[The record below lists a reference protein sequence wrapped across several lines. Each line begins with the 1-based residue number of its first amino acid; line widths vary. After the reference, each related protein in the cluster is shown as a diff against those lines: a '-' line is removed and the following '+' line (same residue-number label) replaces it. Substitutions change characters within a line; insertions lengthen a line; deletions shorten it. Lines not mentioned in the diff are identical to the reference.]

1 MPIKQYNTVKDY
13 MDDMQGVATNN
24 SLLRQ
29 LQNES
34 SANTSMASATPV
46 GTSMSTRSVSPSRSV
61 SYDPN
66 VDYSDLIAQEA
77 AKGVNAN
84 KDLLA
89 QYEAQRNA
97 KIQGMGLNYNQTNI
111 YGNNGGAYTTDVGVG
126 TIVNMGKPDGYYTAQ
141 DKSDLVNQ
149 LYDAAIEAQKA
160 ALKSEYEKNLAAYDA
175 QKEKLPQIY
184 QQAKNQTASDAAVA
198 QQSMNE
204 RFAASGLN
212 TGAQGQAAL
221 SMNTALQGNL
231 SALDADRAEKLADIE
246 AQRTQAM
253 VDYQNAI
260 AQAIA
265 NNEME
270 RAQALYNEAIRVD
283 NSYREQEQIFIQNS
297 TTSSSG
303 GGGYITDTS
312 GYTPTPTPTPTP
324 DYGTPDAGTPTLD
337 ATSLNYDQDEGT
349 FRWNGKVYTSLSQL
363 QSDIKNAGLTPEQ
376 LNSLEQKM
384 NLFGFSLNTGSTG
397 TTSSDNNTS
406 QSALSVGEQLNM
418 LMASGASNYQ
428 INMFLAEAE
437 AKGLINAAQR
447 MQYTRYAGLD
457 GYTGT
462 SSTPSLGSYATN
474 LQSSFSRIPGLTEQ
488 NKVAMVRSAYEAGKI
503 TDYEAD
509 FLLNYLGY

>member
-13 MDDMQGVATNN
+13 MDDMQGVTTNN

-126 TIVNMGKPDGYYTAQ
+126 TIVNMGKPDGYYIAQ

-160 ALKSEYEKNLAAYDA
+160 ALKAEYEKNVAAYDA

-297 TTSSSG
+297 TTGSSG
-303 GGGYITDTS
+303 GGGYSTGTS
-312 GYTPTPTPTPTP
+312 GYTPTPTPTP
-324 DYGTPDAGTPTLD
+324 DDGTPGAGTPT
-337 ATSLNYDQDEGT
+337 
-349 FRWNGKVYTSLSQL
+349 
-363 QSDIKNAGLTPEQ
+363 
-376 LNSLEQKM
+376 
-384 NLFGFSLNTGSTG
+384 
-397 TTSSDNNTS
+397 SSGNNTS

>member
-1 MPIKQYNTVKDY
+1 MATKQYNTVKDY
-13 MDDMQGVATNN
+13 MDDMQGVTTNN

-29 LQNES
+29 LQNQS
-34 SANTSMASATPV
+34 SANTSTASATPT
-46 GTSMSTRSVSPSRSV
+46 GTTMSTRSVSSAPRSV
-61 SYDPN
+61 SYEPN

-97 KIQGMGLNYNQTNI
+97 KIQGMGLNYGQTNI
-111 YGNNGGAYTTDVGVG
+111 YSNSGGANTTDIGVG
-126 TIVNMGKPDGYYTAQ
+126 TIVDMGKPNGYYTAQ
-141 DKSDLVNQ
+141 DQSDLINQ
-149 LYDAAIEAQKA
+149 LYDAAIEASKA
-160 ALKSEYEKNLAAYDA
+160 ALKAEYEKNLAAYDA
-175 QKEKLPQIY
+175 QAEKLPQIY
-184 QQAKNQTASDAAVA
+184 QSAKNQTASDAAIA

-246 AQRTQAM
+246 AQRTQSM
-253 VDYQNAI
+253 LDYQNAI

-265 NNEME
+265 NNELE

-297 TTSSSG
+297 TTGSSG
-303 GGGYITDTS
+303 GGGYSTGTS
-312 GYTPTPTPTPTP
+312 GYTPTPTPTP
-324 DYGTPDAGTPTLD
+324 DDGTPGAGTPT
-337 ATSLNYDQDEGT
+337 
-349 FRWNGKVYTSLSQL
+349 
-363 QSDIKNAGLTPEQ
+363 
-376 LNSLEQKM
+376 
-384 NLFGFSLNTGSTG
+384 
-397 TTSSDNNTS
+397 SSGNNTS

-428 INMFLAEAE
+428 INMFLADAE
-437 AKGLINAAQR
+437 AKGLINSAQR
-447 MQYTRYAGLD
+447 IQYTRYAGLD

-462 SSTPSLGSYATN
+462 SSTPSLSQNALN
-474 LQSSFSRIPGLTEQ
+474 LQSQLSSIPGLTQE
-488 NKVAMVRSAYEAGKI
+488 NKVGLI
-503 TDYEAD
+503 TDALRNNRITEYEAD
-509 FLLNYLGY
+509 YLYSYIGY

>member
-1 MPIKQYNTVKDY
+1 MATKQYNTVKDY
-13 MDDMQGVATNN
+13 MDDMQGVTTNN

-29 LQNES
+29 LQNQS
-34 SANTSMASATPV
+34 SANTSMASATPI
-46 GTSMSTRSVSPSRSV
+46 GITMSTKSVSYSPSAV

-66 VDYSDLIAQEA
+66 VDYSELIAQEA
-77 AKGVNAN
+77 SKGVNAN
-84 KDLLA
+84 RDLLA
-89 QYEAQRNA
+89 KYEAQRNA
-97 KIQGMGLNYNQTNI
+97 KIQGMGLNYKQTNL
-111 YGNNGGAYTTDVGVG
+111 YNNSGGANTTDVGVG
-126 TIVNMGKPDGYYTAQ
+126 TIVNMGQPESYYTATDQ
-141 DKSDLVNQ
+141 SDLVNQ

-160 ALKSEYEKNLAAYDA
+160 AIKSEYEKNVAAYDA
-175 QKEKLPQIY
+175 QKAKLPQIY
-184 QQAKNQTASDAAVA
+184 QSAKNQTASDAAIA
-198 QQSMNE
+198 QQTMNE

-221 SMNTALQGNL
+221 ALNTTLQGNL

-246 AQRTQAM
+246 AQRTQSI

-265 NNEME
+265 NNELE

-303 GGGYITDTS
+303 NSTGTS
-312 GYTPTPTPTPTP
+312 DYTPTPTP
-324 DYGTPDAGTPTLD
+324 DDGTPDAGTPTLD

-363 QSDIKNAGLTPEQ
+363 QSDIKNAGLTQEQ
-376 LNSLEQKM
+376 LNSLEKKM

-397 TTSSDNNTS
+397 TPSSGNSTS

-462 SSTPSLGSYATN
+462 TSTPTLGSYATT
-474 LQSSFSRIPGLTEQ
+474 LQSNFSRIPGLTEQ

>member
-13 MDDMQGVATNN
+13 MDDTQGVTTNN

-111 YGNNGGAYTTDVGVG
+111 YGSNGAAGTTDVGVG
-126 TIVNMGKPDGYYTAQ
+126 TIVDMGRPNGYYTAQ
-141 DKSDLVNQ
+141 DQSDLINQ

-160 ALKSEYEKNLAAYDA
+160 ALKAEYEKNLAAYDA
-175 QKEKLPQIY
+175 QAEKLPQIY
-184 QQAKNQTASDAAVA
+184 QSAKNQTASDAAVT

-231 SALDADRAEKLADIE
+231 SALDADRAEKLADLE
-246 AQRTQAM
+246 AQRTQSIL
-253 VDYQNAI
+253 DYQNAI

-265 NNEME
+265 NNELE

-297 TTSSSG
+297 TSSSG
-303 GGGYITDTS
+303 SGSSS
-312 GYTPTPTPTPTP
+312 GYGSGS
-324 DYGTPDAGTPTLD
+324 YGSGSSSQSAADTGATGGTGSITSDP
-337 ATSLNYDQDEGT
+337 TSLNYDPDEGV
-349 FRWNGKVYTSLSQL
+349 FRWNGRAYTSLSQL
-363 QSDIKNAGLTPEQ
+363 QSDISRAGLTQEQ
-376 LNSLEQKM
+376 INSLEKKM
-384 NLFGFSLNTGSTG
+384 NLWGFSLGSLMNSNSG
-397 TTSSDNNTS
+397 
-406 QSALSVGEQLNM
+406 SAG
-418 LMASGASNYQ
+418 AGASNTTLPNQSTSISSGSTVYVPGYGD
-428 INMFLAEAE
+428 ISYDDAERLE
-437 AKGLINAAQR
+437 DLGLIILTGQR
-447 MQYTRYAGLD
+447 ADGTPVYQQANKRPNVNIGMTR
-457 GYTGT
+457 
-462 SSTPSLGSYATN
+462 
-474 LQSSFSRIPGLTEQ
+474 
-488 NKVAMVRSAYEAGKI
+488 
-503 TDYEAD
+503 
-509 FLLNYLGY
+509 

>member
-1 MPIKQYNTVKDY
+1 MATKQYNTVKDY
-13 MDDMQGVATNN
+13 MDDMQGVTTNN
-24 SLLRQ
+24 SLLRE
-29 LQNES
+29 LEKE
-34 SANTSMASATPV
+34 AGIGTRAATPTPT
-46 GTSMSTRSVSPSRSV
+46 GTTMSTRSVSFAPRSV

-84 KDLLA
+84 RDLLA

-97 KIQGMGLNYNQTNI
+97 KIQGMGLNYGQTNI
-111 YGNNGGAYTTDVGVG
+111 YSNSGGANTTDIGVG
-126 TIVNMGKPDGYYTAQ
+126 TIVDMGKPNGYYTAQ
-141 DKSDLVNQ
+141 DQSDLINQ
-149 LYDAAIEAQKA
+149 LYDAAIEASKA
-160 ALKSEYEKNLAAYDA
+160 ALKAEYEKNLAAYDA
-175 QKEKLPQIY
+175 QAEKLPQIY
-184 QQAKNQTASDAAVA
+184 QSAKNQTASDAAIA

-231 SALDADRAEKLADIE
+231 SALDADRAEKLADLE
-246 AQRTQAM
+246 AQRTQSM
-253 VDYQNAI
+253 LDYQNAI

-265 NNEME
+265 NNELE

-297 TTSSSG
+297 TTGSSG
-303 GGGYITDTS
+303 GGGYSTGTS

-324 DYGTPDAGTPTLD
+324 DDGTPDAGTPT
-337 ATSLNYDQDEGT
+337 
-349 FRWNGKVYTSLSQL
+349 
-363 QSDIKNAGLTPEQ
+363 
-376 LNSLEQKM
+376 
-384 NLFGFSLNTGSTG
+384 
-397 TTSSDNNTS
+397 SSGNNTS

>member
-13 MDDMQGVATNN
+13 MDDMQGVTTNN

-160 ALKSEYEKNLAAYDA
+160 ALKAEYEKNVAAYDA

-283 NSYREQEQIFIQNS
+283 NSYREQQQIFIQNS
-297 TTSSSG
+297 ASSTSTG
-303 GGGYITDTS
+303 GGSSAGSGDTS

-324 DYGTPDAGTPTLD
+324 DVGSPDAGTPTID
-337 ATSLNYDQDEGT
+337 STSLNYDQDEGT
-349 FRWNGKVYTSLSQL
+349 FRWNGKLYTSLSQL
-363 QSDIKNAGLTPEQ
+363 RSDIKSAGLTQEQ
-376 LNSLEQKM
+376 LNSLEKKM
-384 NLFGFSLNTGSTG
+384 NLFGFSLN
-397 TTSSDNNTS
+397 
-406 QSALSVGEQLNM
+406 
-418 LMASGASNYQ
+418 
-428 INMFLAEAE
+428 
-437 AKGLINAAQR
+437 
-447 MQYTRYAGLD
+447 LD
-457 GYTGT
+457 
-462 SSTPSLGSYATN
+462 SP
-474 LQSSFSRIPGLTEQ
+474 
-488 NKVAMVRSAYEAGKI
+488 GKI
-503 TDYEAD
+503 TNANQLGSVAKSIYDLYLRINPGTNANVATTFADRISNAYNKGQITSAEAD
-509 FLLNYLGY
+509 WLLTALGV

>member
-1 MPIKQYNTVKDY
+1 MATKQYNTVKDY
-13 MDDMQGVATNN
+13 MDDMQGVTTNN

-34 SANTSMASATPV
+34 SANTNMASATPV

-111 YGNNGGAYTTDVGVG
+111 YGNNGGAYTTDVGAG

-141 DKSDLVNQ
+141 DRSDLVNQ

-160 ALKSEYEKNLAAYDA
+160 ALKAEYEKNVAAYDA
-175 QKEKLPQIY
+175 QKAKLPQIY
-184 QQAKNQTASDAAVA
+184 QSAKNQTASDAAIA
-198 QQSMNE
+198 QQTMNE

-221 SMNTALQGNL
+221 ALNTTLQGNL

-246 AQRTQAM
+246 VQRTQSM
-253 VDYQNAI
+253 LDYQNAI

-265 NNEME
+265 NNELE

-297 TTSSSG
+297 TTGSSG
-303 GGGYITDTS
+303 GGGYSTGTS

-324 DYGTPDAGTPTLD
+324 DDDTPDAGSP
-337 ATSLNYDQDEGT
+337 
-349 FRWNGKVYTSLSQL
+349 
-363 QSDIKNAGLTPEQ
+363 
-376 LNSLEQKM
+376 
-384 NLFGFSLNTGSTG
+384 TGSG
-397 TTSSDNNTS
+397 NNTS